1 MQWIQLILA
10 LSILVVL
17 HEMGHFLFARLF
29 KVRVEKFYMFFN
41 PKFSIVR
48 AKKVNGKWQVKFF
61 APNVEDAS
69 VPVLDAM
76 GNEKKDEKGQPVLR
90 PMTEDELAA
99 LPEDDWRRYPDNTE
113 WGLGWVP
120 FGGYCA
126 IAGMVDETKTATDLP
141 SEPQAW
147 EFRSKN
153 VWQRL
158 CIIIGG
164 ILVNFVAAL
173 LIFGMVLFT
182 WGQNSLPLDRV
193 DTGLYYSDILLEQ
206 GFEQQD
212 KVLTINGVKPET
224 ISDVSQALIID
235 GECEVVVLRGADTVR
250 LTMSEDLAQRI
261 MAKSNEFDAEE
272 REKERADKSYRKQKY
287 VLLYYFVP
295 FVIDSVMPGGAA
307 SFADMQKG
315 DSIVG
320 VNGLDGLCYMQI
332 TKELAKYPCD
342 SVSLSFYRGGE
353 PMEARLFIG
362 DQAKIGVYPKSESEF
377 YTLEH
382 KDYTL
387 LEAIPA
393 GIKYGCDFLVSYVK
407 QLRVIFTKEGAQS
420 VGGFGA
426 ISNMFPE
433 SWNWHAFW
441 HMTAVISIILA
452 FMNFLPIPAL
462 DGGYIL
468 FLLWEIITRR
478 KPSDKFLE
486 VANTIGFWILLALLI
501 FANGNDVFKAFF

>member
-1 MQWIQLILA
+1 
-10 LSILVVL
+10 
-17 HEMGHFLFARLF
+17 
-29 KVRVEKFYMFFN
+29 
-41 PKFSIVR
+41 
-48 AKKVNGKWQVKFF
+48 
-61 APNVEDAS
+61 
-69 VPVLDAM
+69 
-76 GNEKKDEKGQPVLR
+76 
-90 PMTEDELAA
+90 
-99 LPEDDWRRYPDNTE
+99 
-113 WGLGWVP
+113 
-120 FGGYCA
+120 
-126 IAGMVDETKTATDLP
+126 
-141 SEPQAW
+141 
-147 EFRSKN
+147 
-153 VWQRL
+153 
-158 CIIIGG
+158 
-164 ILVNFVAAL
+164 
-173 LIFGMVLFT
+173 
-182 WGQNSLPLDRV
+182 
-193 DTGLYYSDILLEQ
+193 
-206 GFEQQD
+206 
-212 KVLTINGVKPET
+212 
-224 ISDVSQALIID
+224 
-235 GECEVVVLRGADTVR
+235 
-250 LTMSEDLAQRI
+250 
-261 MAKSNEFDAEE
+261 
-272 REKERADKSYRKQKY
+272 

-362 DQAKIGVYPKSESEF
+362 DQAKIGVYPKSEFEF

-407 QLRVIFTKEGAQS
+407 QFRVIFTKEGAQS

-441 HMTAVISIILA
+441 QMTAVISIILA

-486 VANTIGFWILLALLI
+486 IANTIGFWILLALLI